1 MVGDIFVV
9 TGPPA
14 VGKSTLA
21 RSLAAARNPSVHLH
35 ADDFWG
41 LIVNGYVDPWLP
53 AAEAQNEIVLRAAC
67 GTAADLATG
76 GYHVVYDGV
85 LGPWFLDTLLDRCPP
100 DQMPVDYLI
109 LLPPVESA
117 LARLTSRTDHG
128 FTSET
133 AMAHMYAQFRRA
145 VPGLERHVMTAG
157 DLPPEEVVQRAELA
171 AAAGHLRLTR
181 SDR

>member
-1 MVGDIFVV
+1 MV

-14 VGKSTLA
+14 VGKTTLA

-85 LGPWFLDTLLDRCPP
+85 SWALVPGH
-100 DQMPVDYLI
+100 
-109 LLPPVESA
+109 
-117 LARLTSRTDHG
+117 LARS
-128 FTSET
+128 
-133 AMAHMYAQFRRA
+133 
-145 VPGLERHVMTAG
+145 VPPGSDAG
-157 DLPPEEVVQRAELA
+157 
-171 AAAGHLRLTR
+171 
-181 SDR
+181 